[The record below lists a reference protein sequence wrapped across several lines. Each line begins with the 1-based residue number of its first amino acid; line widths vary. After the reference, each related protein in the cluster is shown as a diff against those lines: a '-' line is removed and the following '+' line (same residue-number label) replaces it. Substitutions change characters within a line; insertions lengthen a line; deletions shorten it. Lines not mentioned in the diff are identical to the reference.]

1 VDSPTKRQ
9 KRPRGTREGKAGRA
23 DPKPRERFSET
34 GMFRLVGRENG
45 MSYVWASVGNRET
58 GVSHYRAMGYK
69 AVQTTGGGV
78 RWASDPEQP
87 EGQEIQVKDM
97 LLMQIPTKRLN
108 EIREHGLDG
117 DSGRAQAE
125 AVYDQL
131 FRAVDSRNVKVRP
144 QDQRLGQGL
153 TGFQEAG

>member
-1 VDSPTKRQ
+1 
-9 KRPRGTREGKAGRA
+9 
-23 DPKPRERFSET
+23 
-34 GMFRLVGRENG
+34 
-45 MSYVWASVGNRET
+45 
-58 GVSHYRAMGYK
+58 
-69 AVQTTGGGV
+69 
-78 RWASDPEQP
+78 
-87 EGQEIQVKDM
+87 
-97 LLMQIPTKRLN
+97 MQIPTKRLN